1 MELLPLVCLCLLSCS
16 GDAVRV
22 VVEEDSDAV
31 LPCLISTEEDISGE
45 LFDWKKDGQEEV
57 FLYDAGIHY
66 NNSVPGQDDQ
76 FKGRVSV
83 FQDQLQNGDASIKIT
98 RTKMVDSGTYSCD
111 FPRRPWIQTS
121 IIELVVARVR
131 VVVKEDSDAVLN
143 CLIRT
148 KEDISGKLFHWS
160 KDGQNV
166 FLYDAGIHSQGEQFK
181 GRVSFFQ
188 DQLQNGNA
196 SIKITRTKMA
206 DSGIYSCDFPRHQP
220 SQTSII
226 ELVVGRV
233 LRDRTG
239 ENIPGAA
246 PEPCIRTLADSNL
259 WSLLQCEAHGD
270 PRPTIKWQDSDNK
283 TLPAE
288 ETKISERR
296 GRFYTT
302 VNTTVT
308 KTDNYRCVATQE
320 TLSHQIAAVTSV
332 HIQVPPPDPGSS
344 AGLFIG
350 GVVCS
355 LLVAAV
361 VYHFK
366 DRIRQICA
374 LCSRPNRANGPTDT
388 SERPSNL
395 ELLSVPDP
403 AELIENHSAPV

>member
-16 GDAVRV
+16 GDAVRVVVEEDSDAVLPCLISTKEDISGKLFHWSKDGQNVFLYDAGVHSEGEQFKGRVSFFQDQLQNGDASIKITRTKMADSGTYSCDFPRHQPRQTSIIELVVAVRV

-111 FPRRPWIQTS
+111 FPRRPWI
-121 IIELVVARVR
+121 
-131 VVVKEDSDAVLN
+131 
-143 CLIRT
+143 
-148 KEDISGKLFHWS
+148 
-160 KDGQNV
+160 
-166 FLYDAGIHSQGEQFK
+166 
-181 GRVSFFQ
+181 
-188 DQLQNGNA
+188 
-196 SIKITRTKMA
+196 
-206 DSGIYSCDFPRHQP
+206 
-220 SQTSII
+220 QTSII